1 MKKLLILILIIFAVF
16 ILSACGDECSSY
28 SDFSCKQIQNAKY
41 NTYFYFPD
49 GREYY
54 LGEVSGLDA
63 CQAEASSFTYEKS
76 GTTNYDWD
84 YICCMKAKG
93 SSCYEKHR

>member
-1 MKKLLILILIIFAVF
+1 MPWIIIILAVIAYF
-16 ILSACGDECSSY
+16 VWRPFDACKEY
-28 SDFSCKQIQNAKY
+28 SDYTCKQINKAGY
-41 NTYFYFPD
+41 NIYFYFPD

-63 CQAEASSFTYEKS
+63 CQAEASSFAYEKS